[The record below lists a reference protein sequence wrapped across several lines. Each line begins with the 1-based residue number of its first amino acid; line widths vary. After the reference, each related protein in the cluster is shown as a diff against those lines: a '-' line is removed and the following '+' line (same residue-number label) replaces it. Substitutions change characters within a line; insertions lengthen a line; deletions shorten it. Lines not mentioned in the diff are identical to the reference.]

1 MKKDTKEIDYIY
13 KYTREN
19 AIEDG
24 VLIDVTSLAKDAG
37 FKWPV
42 ALTSAVWT
50 DCVEWSQN
58 DGTQDETGRLWDV
71 LFMGFLAIRK
81 NNDNYLILRIK
92 NKTRVTRP
100 STVGLQIV
108 AGPGDNGEPV
118 ITIMFPD
125 ES

>member
-1 MKKDTKEIDYIY
+1 MKKDTKEIDYMY

-19 AIEDG
+19 AIQDG
-24 VLIDVTSLAKDAG
+24 VLIDVTSLAKEAG

-58 DGTQDETGRLWDV
+58 DGTQDEKGRLWDV

-81 NNDNYLILRIK
+81 NQGTYLIYRVKNRTRI
-92 NKTRVTRP
+92 TRP
-100 STVGLQIV
+100 STVGLKIV

-118 ITIMFPD
+118 ITIMFPG